1 MSDLAQRRRVLIMGA
16 AGRDFHNFL
25 CCYRDDPHTEV
36 VAFTAAQIPS
46 IAERRYPASLAGP
59 SYPDG
64 IPMYPET
71 DLERLIT
78 TLHVDE
84 VVFAYSDV
92 ANQTV
97 MLLAQ
102 RVLAAGATFTLLG
115 PRATMLSSQVPVI
128 AVCAVRT
135 GCGKSA
141 VTRRVVAL
149 LCQHGLHPVV
159 VRHPMP
165 YGDLAAQRVQRFATL
180 DDLEQHHCTIEEREE
195 YAPHVEQGT
204 VVYAGVD
211 YQAILRVAETEADV
225 LVWDGGNNDLPFLRP
240 DVHLCLVDP
249 HRPGHETL
257 YYPGTANLRLADF
270 VVIPKEDTADP
281 DHISQVKAA
290 VQRHNP
296 HAIIIDAATPLH
308 VSDPALIAG
317 KRVLVIEDGPTLTH
331 GGMTYGAGTMAAKR
345 WGAAELVDPRSLPLR
360 GQRAPSLTGARSPR
374 LRRRSGRSLTGAL
387 PYACGSIAAT
397 LETYP
402 ALQRLLP
409 AMGYGAHQI
418 AELEA
423 TINATPCD
431 TVIFGTPVDLRRLL
445 TLHVPAVRVSYDIEE
460 IGQPT
465 LAALVPFLAQR
476 TRTQPCSSRSI

>member
-102 RVLAAGATFTLLG
+102 LVLAAGATFTLLG

-149 LCQHGLHPVV
+149 LRQHGLHPVV

-195 YAPHVEQGT
+195 YAPHLEQGT

-211 YQAILRVAETEADV
+211 YQAILRTAETEADV

-296 HAIIIDAATPLH
+296 RAIIIDAAAPLH

-331 GGMTYGAGTMAAKR
+331 GGMTYGAGTIAAKR
-345 WGAAELVDPRSLPLR
+345 WGAAELVDPR
-360 GQRAPSLTGARSPR
+360 
-374 LRRRSGRSLTGAL
+374 
-387 PYACGSIAAT
+387 PYACGSIAET
-397 LETYP
+397 LATYP
-402 ALQRLLP
+402 TLHRLLP
-409 AMGYGAHQI
+409 AMGYSASQI

-431 TVIFGTPVDLRRLL
+431 TVIFGTPVDMRRFL
-445 TLHVPAVRVSYDIEE
+445 TLHVPAVRVFYDIEE
-460 IGQPT
+460 IGEPT
-465 LAALVPFLAQR
+465 LEALVPCLAQK
-476 TRTQPCSSRSI
+476 TRAQHCEP

>member
-1 MSDLAQRRRVLIMGA
+1 MTVHPWACPACIDRPLLKESCTISDFPQRRRVLIMGA

-25 CCYRDDPHTEV
+25 CCYRDNPQTEV
-36 VAFTAAQIPS
+36 VAFTATQIPH

-59 SYPDG
+59 AYPDG

-71 DLERLIT
+71 DLESLIA
-78 TLHVDE
+78 TLYVDE

-92 ANQTV
+92 ANQTL

-102 RVLAAGATFTLLG
+102 TVLIAGANFTLLG
-115 PRATMLSSQVPVI
+115 PRATMLSSQVPVV

-149 LCQHGLHPVV
+149 LRQHGLHPVV

-180 DDLEQHHCTIEEREE
+180 DDLDRHHCTIEEREE

-211 YQAILRVAETEADV
+211 YQAILRAAETETDV
-225 LVWDGGNNDLPFLRP
+225 LVWDGGNNDLPFIRP
-240 DVHLCLVDP
+240 DVHICLVDP

-257 YYPGTANLRLADF
+257 YYPGTANLRMADI

-281 DHISQVKAA
+281 EHVRQVKAA
-290 VQRHNP
+290 VQQHNP
-296 HAIIIDAATPLH
+296 RAMVIDAASPLH
-308 VSDPALIAG
+308 VSDPTLIAG

-331 GGMTYGAGTMAAKR
+331 GGMTYGAGSIAAAR
-345 WGAAELVDPRSLPLR
+345 WGAAELVDPR
-360 GQRAPSLTGARSPR
+360 
-374 LRRRSGRSLTGAL
+374 
-387 PYACGSIAAT
+387 PYARGSIAET
-397 LETYP
+397 LQTYP

-409 AMGYGAHQI
+409 AMGYGAHQM

-431 TVIFGTPVDLRRLL
+431 AVIFGTPVDLRRLL
-445 TLHVPAVRVSYDIEE
+445 TLHVPAVRVSSDIEE

-465 LAALVPFLAQR
+465 LAAIVPLLAERAR
-476 TRTQPCSSRSI
+476 TRHP

>member
-1 MSDLAQRRRVLIMGA
+1 MALHHQTDGAPRRRVLIMGA

-25 CCYRDDPHTEV
+25 CCYRDDPQTEV

-46 IAERRYPASLAGP
+46 IAARRFPASLAGP

-64 IPMYPET
+64 IPIYPES
-71 DLERLIT
+71 DLEDVIA

-102 RVLAAGATFTLLG
+102 VVLAAGASFTLLG

-149 LCQHGLHPVV
+149 LRQHGFQPVV
-159 VRHPMP
+159 MRHPMP

-180 DDLEQHHCTIEEREE
+180 EDLDRHQCTIEEREE

-204 VVYAGVD
+204 IVYAGVD
-211 YQAILRVAETEADV
+211 YQAMLRAAEAEATV

-240 DVHLCLVDP
+240 DVHICLVDP

-257 YYPGTANLRLADF
+257 YYPGTANLRMADF
-270 VVIPKEDTADP
+270 VVIPKEETADP
-281 DHISQVKAA
+281 GHIRQVKAA
-290 VQRHNP
+290 VQQVNP
-296 HAIIIDAATPLH
+296 QAIIIDAAAPLR
-308 VSDPALIAG
+308 VSDPALITG

-331 GGMTYGAGTMAAKR
+331 GGMTYGAGTLAAKR
-345 WGAAELVDPRSLPLR
+345 WGAAELVDPR
-360 GQRAPSLTGARSPR
+360 
-374 LRRRSGRSLTGAL
+374 

-409 AMGYGAHQI
+409 AMGYGAYQM

-445 TLHVPAVRVSYDIEE
+445 TLHVPAVRVFYDIEE
-460 IGQPT
+460 IGEPT
-465 LAALVPFLAQR
+465 LEALVPCLAQR
-476 TRTQPCSSRSI
+476 TRAQHCEP

>member
-1 MSDLAQRRRVLIMGA
+1 MVDRTRRRRVLIMGA

-25 CCYRDDPHTEV
+25 CCYRDDPQTEV
-36 VAFTAAQIPS
+36 VAFTATQIPH
-46 IAERRYPASLAGP
+46 IAGRRFPASLAGP
-59 SYPDG
+59 PYPDG
-64 IPMYPET
+64 IPIYPET
-71 DLERLIT
+71 DLEGLIAT
-78 TLHVDE
+78 HGVDE

-92 ANQTV
+92 ANQAV

-102 RVLAAGATFTLLG
+102 TVLAAGANFTLLG
-115 PRATMLSSQVPVI
+115 PHATMLASQQPVV

-141 VTRRVVAL
+141 VTRRVVTL
-149 LCQHGLHPVV
+149 LRQHGFRPVV

-165 YGDLAAQRVQRFATL
+165 YGDLATQRVQRLATL
-180 DDLEQHHCTIEEREE
+180 DDLDRHHCTIEEREE

-211 YQAILRVAETEADV
+211 YQAILHAAETEADV
-225 LVWDGGNNDLPFLRP
+225 LVWDGGNNDLPFIRP
-240 DVHLCLVDP
+240 DVHICLVDP

-257 YYPGTANLRLADF
+257 YYPGMANLQMADV

-281 DHISQVKAA
+281 EQVRYVKAA
-290 VQRHNP
+290 VHRSNP
-296 HAIIIDAATPLH
+296 RAMVIDAASPLH
-308 VSDPALIAG
+308 ISDPALIAG

-331 GGMTYGAGTMAAKR
+331 GGMTYGAGTIAAQR
-345 WGAAELVDPRSLPLR
+345 CGAADLVDPR
-360 GQRAPSLTGARSPR
+360 
-374 LRRRSGRSLTGAL
+374 
-387 PYACGSIAAT
+387 PYARGSIAET
-397 LETYP
+397 LQNYP

-409 AMGYGAHQI
+409 AMGYGAHQV

-431 TVIFGTPVDLRRLL
+431 AVIFGTPVDLRRLL
-445 TLHVPAVRVSYDIEE
+445 TLHVPAVRVSSDIEE

-465 LAALVPFLAQR
+465 LMAIMPLLAERAQ
-476 TRTQPCSSRSI
+476 TRHP

>member
-149 LCQHGLHPVV
+149 LRQHGLHPVV

-296 HAIIIDAATPLH
+296 RAIIIDAATPLH

-331 GGMTYGAGTMAAKR
+331 GGMTYGAGTIAAKR
-345 WGAAELVDPRSLPLR
+345 WGAAELVDPR
-360 GQRAPSLTGARSPR
+360 
-374 LRRRSGRSLTGAL
+374 L

-409 AMGYGAHQI
+409 AMGYSASQI

-476 TRTQPCSSRSI
+476 TRTQPCSSLTAYDRRHNPCTHDHARWLWHRFSLS

>member
-1 MSDLAQRRRVLIMGA
+1 
-16 AGRDFHNFL
+16 
-25 CCYRDDPHTEV
+25 
-36 VAFTAAQIPS
+36 
-46 IAERRYPASLAGP
+46 
-59 SYPDG
+59 
-64 IPMYPET
+64 
-71 DLERLIT
+71 
-78 TLHVDE
+78 
-84 VVFAYSDV
+84 V

-102 RVLAAGATFTLLG
+102 TVLAAGATFTLLG
-115 PRATMLSSQVPVI
+115 PHVTMLSSRVPVI

-149 LCQHGLHPVV
+149 LRQHGLHPVV

-165 YGDLAAQRVQRFATL
+165 YGDLAAQRIQRFATF
-180 DDLEQHHCTIEEREE
+180 DDLDRRHCTIEEREE

-211 YQAILRVAETEADV
+211 YQAILRAAEAEADV

-240 DVHLCLVDP
+240 DVHICLVDP

-257 YYPGTANLRLADF
+257 YYPGTANLHLADI

-281 DHISQVKAA
+281 EHVRQVKAA
-290 VQRHNP
+290 VQQQNP
-296 HAIIIDAATPLH
+296 RAIVIDAALPLH

-331 GGMTYGAGTMAAKR
+331 GGMTYGAGSIAAAR
-345 WGAAELVDPRSLPLR
+345 WGAAALVDPR
-360 GQRAPSLTGARSPR
+360 
-374 LRRRSGRSLTGAL
+374 
-387 PYACGSIAAT
+387 PYARGSMAET
-397 LETYP
+397 LQTYP

-409 AMGYGAHQI
+409 AMGYGAPQM
-418 AELEA
+418 ADLEA

-431 TVIFGTPVDLRRLL
+431 AVIVGTPVDLRRLL
-445 TLHVPAVRVSYDIEE
+445 TLHVPAVRVSYDVEE
-460 IGQPT
+460 IGHPT
-465 LAALVPFLAQR
+465 LEALLPLLAQR
-476 TRTQPCSSRSI
+476 TQTQQC

>member
-1 MSDLAQRRRVLIMGA
+1 MSDFAQRRRVVIMGA

-25 CCYRDDPHTEV
+25 CCYRDDPQTEV
-36 VAFTAAQIPS
+36 VAFTATQIPH

-59 SYPDG
+59 YYPDG
-64 IPMYPET
+64 IPIYPET

-78 TLHVDE
+78 TLHADE

-97 MLLAQ
+97 MLIAQ
-102 RVLAAGATFTLLG
+102 MVLAAGASFTLLG
-115 PRATMLSSQVPVI
+115 PHATILSSQVPVV

-149 LCQHGLHPVV
+149 LHQHGFHPVV

-165 YGDLAAQRVQRFATL
+165 YGDLASQRVQRFATL
-180 DDLEQHHCTIEEREE
+180 DDLDHHHCTIEEREE
-195 YAPHVEQGT
+195 YAPHLEQGT

-211 YQAILRVAETEADV
+211 YQAILRAAETEAEV
-225 LVWDGGNNDLPFLRP
+225 LVWDGGNNDLPFVRP
-240 DVHLCLVDP
+240 DVHICLVDP

-257 YYPGTANLRLADF
+257 YYPGMANLRLADII
-270 VVIPKEDTADP
+270 VIPKEDTAHP
-281 DHISQVKAA
+281 DHISQVKAS
-290 VQRHNP
+290 VQHHNP
-296 HAIIIDAATPLH
+296 RAIVIDAAAPLR
-308 VSDPALIAG
+308 VSDPQLITG

-331 GGMTYGAGTMAAKR
+331 GGMTYGAGTIAAER
-345 WGAAELVDPRSLPLR
+345 WGAAERIDPR
-360 GQRAPSLTGARSPR
+360 
-374 LRRRSGRSLTGAL
+374 
-387 PYACGSIAAT
+387 PYARGSIATT
-397 LETYP
+397 LATYP
-402 ALQRLLP
+402 DLQCLLP
-409 AMGYGAHQI
+409 AMGYSAHQV

-423 TINATPCD
+423 TINAIPCD
-431 TVIFGTPVDLRRLL
+431 SVLFGTPVDLRHLL

-465 LAALVPFLAQR
+465 LAAIFPLLAER
-476 TRTQPCSSRSI
+476 AHTRHI

>member
-1 MSDLAQRRRVLIMGA
+1 MIMGA

-25 CCYRDDPHTEV
+25 CCYRDDPQTEV
-36 VAFTAAQIPS
+36 VAFTATQIPH
-46 IAERRYPASLAGP
+46 IAERRYPASLAGS

-64 IPMYPET
+64 IPIYPET
-71 DLERLIT
+71 DLEALIT
-78 TLHVDE
+78 TSHVDE
-84 VVFAYSDV
+84 VVFAYSDI
-92 ANQTV
+92 ANQTL
-97 MLLAQ
+97 MSIAQ
-102 RVLAAGATFTLLG
+102 MVLAAGASFTLLG
-115 PRATMLSSQVPVI
+115 PHATMLASQVPVI

-149 LCQHGLHPVV
+149 LRQHGLRPVV

-180 DDLEQHHCTIEEREE
+180 DDLDRHHCTIEEREE

-211 YQAILRVAETEADV
+211 YQAIVRAAETEAEV
-225 LVWDGGNNDLPFLRP
+225 LVWDGGNNDLPFIRP
-240 DVHLCLVDP
+240 DVHICLVAP
-249 HRPGHETL
+249 HRQGHPSL
-257 YYPGTANLRLADF
+257 HYPGTANLRLADI

-281 DHISQVKAA
+281 EHVRHVKAA
-290 VQRHNP
+290 VHHANP
-296 HAIIIDAATPLH
+296 RAIVIDATSPLH

-331 GGMTYGAGTMAAKR
+331 GGMTYGAG
-345 WGAAELVDPRSLPLR
+345 
-360 GQRAPSLTGARSPR
+360 
-374 LRRRSGRSLTGAL
+374 
-387 PYACGSIAAT
+387 SIAAT
-397 LETYP
+397 RCGAAECVDPRPYARGSIAESLETYP

-409 AMGYGAHQI
+409 AMGYSAHQI

-431 TVIFGTPVDLRRLL
+431 AVIFGTPVDLRRLL
-445 TLHVPAVRVSYDIEE
+445 TLHVPAVRVSYDVEE
-460 IGQPT
+460 IGHPT
-465 LAALVPFLAQR
+465 LETIFPLLAERAR
-476 TRTQPCSSRSI
+476 TRHP

>member
-1 MSDLAQRRRVLIMGA
+1 MTVHPMAALTPRRRVLIMGA

-25 CCYRDDPHTEV
+25 CCYRDDPQTDV

-46 IAERRYPASLAGP
+46 IATRRFPASLAGP

-64 IPMYPET
+64 IPIYPESA
-71 DLERLIT
+71 LEDIIA

-102 RVLAAGATFTLLG
+102 VVLAAGATFMLLG
-115 PRATMLSSQVPVI
+115 PRATMLASQVPVI

-149 LCQHGLHPVV
+149 LRQHGFQPVV
-159 VRHPMP
+159 IRHPMP
-165 YGDLAAQRVQRFATL
+165 YGDLAAQRLQRFATL
-180 DDLEQHHCTIEEREE
+180 ADLDRHQCTIEEREE

-211 YQAILRVAETEADV
+211 YQAILRAAEADASV
-225 LVWDGGNNDLPFLRP
+225 VVWDGGNNDLPFLRP
-240 DVHLCLVDP
+240 DVHICLVDP

-257 YYPGTANLRLADF
+257 YYPGTANLRMADF

-281 DHISQVKAA
+281 AHICSVRAA
-290 VQRHNP
+290 VQHVNP
-296 HAIIIDAATPLH
+296 RATIIDAAAPLH

-317 KRVLVIEDGPTLTH
+317 KRVLVLEDGPTLTH
-331 GGMTYGAGTMAAKR
+331 GGMTYGAGTLAATR
-345 WGAAELVDPRSLPLR
+345 WGAAELVDPR
-360 GQRAPSLTGARSPR
+360 
-374 LRRRSGRSLTGAL
+374 
-387 PYACGSIAAT
+387 PYARGSIAAT
-397 LETYP
+397 LEMYP

-409 AMGYGAHQI
+409 AMGYGASQM
-418 AELEA
+418 ADLEA

-431 TVIFGTPVDLRRLL
+431 AVLVGTPVDVRRFL
-445 TLHVPAVRVSYDIEE
+445 TLQVPAVRVFADMEE
-460 IGQPT
+460 IGEPT
-465 LAALVPFLAQR
+465 LAALIPCLAQKAR
-476 TRTQPCSSRSI
+476 AQSSAS